1 MEQVM
6 YRMKKHM
13 TRNIG
18 WMIAGFALLLIGFYY
33 FYILPYSRLI
43 APINDQLEAIR
54 IEDNAT
60 AYSFT
65 SKAFQDATSM
75 NAFISFIKQ
84 YSSLRNNESITINS
98 RQVINGFGKV
108 KAVLISRGGLETP
121 VTYQLVQENDRWKIE
136 SMILAPQ
143 GDEDTVPGTSNTS
156 TQTSAAAQPTSAE
169 GASTTTSS
177 QSVNTFKDPN
187 NTYSLI
193 YPDGWQSTD
202 NGNGKIVFNG
212 QAGSESS
219 MSSFTV
225 FSIGNSGDA
234 QSVQQISDNEEALIK
249 QQAGSFKVDDDGLL
263 PPHSNKNERY
273 HGKYT
278 VYSYT
283 VNGQPVKKLQV
294 IYFINPKHA
303 QFVID
308 FTAPAAQY
316 ETDLPAAKAMIASF
330 TIA

>member
-6 YRMKKHM
+6 FRMKKHM
-13 TRNIG
+13 TRYIR
-18 WMIAGFALLLIGFYY
+18 WVVAGFALLLVGFYY
-33 FYILPYSRLI
+33 FYVLPYSRLI

-65 SKAFQDATSM
+65 SNAFQKATSM
-75 NAFISFIKQ
+75 DTFVNFIKQ

-98 RQVINGFGKV
+98 RQINNGFGKV
-108 KAVLISRGGLETP
+108 KAVLVSRGGMETS
-121 VTYQLVQENDRWKIE
+121 VTYQLVQENNRWKIE

-143 GDEDTVPGTSNTS
+143 GEKDTTTGTSTTS
-156 TQTSAAAQPTSAE
+156 PQTPDTASRTSPD
-169 GASTTTSS
+169 ASTTTST
-177 QSVNTFKDPN
+177 QAVNTFKDPN

-193 YPDGWQSTD
+193 YPDGWQYTD

-225 FSIGNSGDA
+225 RALGNSENS
-234 QSVQQISDNEEALIK
+234 QSVQEISDNEEALIK
-249 QQAGSFKVDDDGLL
+249 QQAGSFKADDDGLL

-283 VNGQPVKKLQV
+283 VNGQQVKQLQV
-294 IYFINPKHA
+294 IYFITPKRA
-303 QFVID
+303 LYVID
-308 FTAPAAQY
+308 FIAPVAQF

-330 TIA
+330 TIS